1 MNRSSLL
8 FGVVI
13 LALLGLADAWY
24 LAESALSGASLACD
38 ISGLSGCNL
47 VAQSEYSRLFGVPL
61 AVYGAVFYALFFV
74 LSACVWF
81 FHNRTLYHVL
91 VASAVVGILASTYFL
106 YLQFFVIKALCIY
119 CIASFVI
126 ALLLF
131 GGAAVLW
138 KRFMPPVLVV
148 IP

>member
-1 MNRSSLL
+1 MNRSSILL
-8 FGVVI
+8 GVVI

-24 LAESALSGASLACD
+24 LAQSAFNGAALACD
-38 ISGLSGCNL
+38 INGLSGCNI
-47 VAQSEYSRLFGVPL
+47 VAQSEYSRLFGLPL
-61 AVYGAVFYALFFV
+61 ALYGAVFYAFFFI

-81 FHNRTLYHVL
+81 FHNRTLYHL
-91 VASAVVGILASTYFL
+91 LIISAVIGILSSTYFL

-119 CIASFVI
+119 CIASFFI

-131 GGAAVLW
+131 GGASLLW
-138 KRFMPPVLVV
+138 KRFIPVRLVV